1 MQIKMNN
8 FRKGWK
14 WNLIYLLFIGLSF
27 SNYNYQS
34 QKDRDIV
41 VLLNKMNFEEMS
53 IQGMIE
59 MIDLFKE
66 TMPEVPEKFWRDFMA
81 EVDAEYLM
89 ELTVPIYS
97 KYLTHNDIIDLIRF
111 YDSPIGRKYINVL
124 PYITT
129 ESMIAGEKWGEEIAS
144 KLLLNIEEYTK

>member
-1 MQIKMNN
+1 MKPYL
-8 FRKGWK
+8 F
-14 WNLIYLLFIGLSF
+14 IYLFIIGFSF